1 MKFGQYEL
9 LERIA
14 VGGMAEVYRGRV
26 AGAEGFEK
34 LVAIKRVLPEYA
46 RDERFISM
54 LLTEAR
60 IHSALSHRNIVQIHD
75 LGISEEGEYFIVLEY
90 VEGHDLRAVMEAAT
104 ALGVQIPDSLALH
117 IAYELA
123 QALHFAHELKDADGH
138 PLGIVHRDVSPSN
151 VLLSNSGEVKLSDFG
166 IAKRQRDH
174 SVVGSLKGNLVYM
187 SPEQARKGP
196 VDRRTDVFSLGAV
209 LFEMLTGHKPRE
221 IRNEVDGWR
230 EVVSGGVRSAREL
243 RGDIP
248 EAYEALLARA
258 MASDPKDRFPDAAI
272 FGAAIRELLR
282 ESEAPA
288 GPNDIKE
295 LIEVLDPP
303 RHARSPVERSK
314 LIRLGPEFKLPAGL
328 AAGTGLAGQG
338 PLSRPPLAPALPG
351 AGSGAP
357 AGPRASSGAADAS
370 SAATPPPPVAP
381 EPGATPPPI
390 GRPARGRTDLGLGKL
405 LRPELLATA
414 QPLSQGKPL
423 SPPASGA
430 TAETPPPPVAG
441 PPVAGTPP
449 PMAPAPPASVGRFR
463 TPPPLPFGSS
473 GTRTPPPFP
482 ATSGRTPP
490 PLPASPAG
498 ARTPPPLLQ
507 PPPAPPSFIA
517 PPAIVMAPTPSM
529 MPGTVNGSSGH
540 AANGRGHGPAGLA
553 TAPLPDAGMPTPP
566 PELDPE
572 TTRHDAL
579 VLDRAASM
587 TPPPTPAPSSPPMT
601 AYAPPPAGPGR
612 SGGFPGGPQPGAG
625 FPGPMGQLGQGGQMG
640 GVPFAPFD
648 PVVMQKRSGF
658 PFLRILLVLVLL
670 AGGAAVFVHLQ
681 VMPLPVLLVWN
692 KPASVQVSSDPAGA
706 DVKLDGKPI
715 GGPTPTKLQVKRDRN
730 SHTLEVSKA
739 GFAPAERTVRFDKN
753 PGEMAETLTLTAL
766 PPPPPPPEPPK
777 VEEPAKAEEPVA
789 AKPEEPKAEVAAK
802 PAEEES
808 PKKEKS
814 SKAHKKTKK
823 VHKKAKHKK

>member
-209 LFEMLTGHKPRE
+209 LFEMLTGQKPRE

-243 RGDIP
+243 RADIP

-314 LIRLGPEFKLPAGL
+314 LIRLGPEFKLPPGL
-328 AAGTGLAGQG
+328 AAGTGLPAA
-338 PLSRPPLAPALPG
+338 PLVK
-351 AGSGAP
+351 
-357 AGPRASSGAADAS
+357 
-370 SAATPPPPVAP
+370 PPVPLIAP
-381 EPGATPPPI
+381 E
-390 GRPARGRTDLGLGKL
+390 
-405 LRPELLATA
+405 
-414 QPLSQGKPL
+414 
-423 SPPASGA
+423 
-430 TAETPPPPVAG
+430 
-441 PPVAGTPP
+441 
-449 PMAPAPPASVGRFR
+449 
-463 TPPPLPFGSS
+463 
-473 GTRTPPPFP
+473 
-482 ATSGRTPP
+482 
-490 PLPASPAG
+490 
-498 ARTPPPLLQ
+498 
-507 PPPAPPSFIA
+507 
-517 PPAIVMAPTPSM
+517 
-529 MPGTVNGSSGH
+529 
-540 AANGRGHGPAGLA
+540 
-553 TAPLPDAGMPTPP
+553 
-566 PELDPE
+566 
-572 TTRHDAL
+572 
-579 VLDRAASM
+579 
-587 TPPPTPAPSSPPMT
+587 
-601 AYAPPPAGPGR
+601 
-612 SGGFPGGPQPGAG
+612 
-625 FPGPMGQLGQGGQMG
+625 
-640 GVPFAPFD
+640 
-648 PVVMQKRSGF
+648 
-658 PFLRILLVLVLL
+658 
-670 AGGAAVFVHLQ
+670 
-681 VMPLPVLLVWN
+681 
-692 KPASVQVSSDPAGA
+692 
-706 DVKLDGKPI
+706 
-715 GGPTPTKLQVKRDRN
+715 
-730 SHTLEVSKA
+730 
-739 GFAPAERTVRFDKN
+739 
-753 PGEMAETLTLTAL
+753 
-766 PPPPPPPEPPK
+766 
-777 VEEPAKAEEPVA
+777 
-789 AKPEEPKAEVAAK
+789 
-802 PAEEES
+802 
-808 PKKEKS
+808 
-814 SKAHKKTKK
+814 
-823 VHKKAKHKK
+823 